1 MRPTLTN
8 TKVYANK
15 FVRHLLFRLIEDDIV
30 GLSAQCSYFLFL
42 SLFPFFIFLFSLLSF
57 TNIPQS
63 QLMSLVFSFF
73 PTDVANVIRTII
85 ENVLSTRNATLLTV
99 GALMTIWSSSSG
111 INAVRKGLYKAY
123 RKVDSRPIWQVI
135 IVNLVSTIGLAL
147 MLFITIVFLVSG
159 EVIGNQVFMFLN
171 ISSTFEIVWN
181 LIRILVPV
189 ITMATVFTMLYVLIP
204 YQKVKFI
211 EVFPGVVFT
220 MGAWLAISM
229 LFSYFVNNFTNYAN
243 IYGSISGII
252 ILLVWLNLSC
262 LFLLLGGE
270 INAAVAYFNA
280 LNNGNSVKADD
291 A

>member
-1 MRPTLTN
+1 MRPTLA
-8 TKVYANK
+8 KIKDYLSE
-15 FVRHLLFRLIEDDIV
+15 FGRHLFFRLNEDDIV

-159 EVIGNQVFMFLN
+159 EVLGNQVFMFLN

-220 MGAWLAISM
+220 MGAWLAISI

-252 ILLVWLNLSC
+252 ILLIWLNLSC

-280 LNNGNSVKADD
+280 LDSEDIITEDIA
-291 A
+291 

>member
-1 MRPTLTN
+1 MKPTLTN

-291 A
+291 W

>member
-1 MRPTLTN
+1 MEPTLAN
-8 TKVYANK
+8 IKDYANK
-15 FVRHLLFRLIEDDIV
+15 FLKHLLFRLMEDDIA

-42 SLFPFFIFLFSLLSF
+42 SLFPFVIFLFSLLSF
-57 TNIPQS
+57 TNIPQT
-63 QLMSLVFSFF
+63 QLMNLVFSYF
-73 PTDVANVIRTII
+73 PTDVAIVTRTII
-85 ENVLSTRNATLLTV
+85 ENILSTRNVTLLTV
-99 GALMTIWSSSSG
+99 GALMTVWSSSSG

-280 LNNGNSVKADD
+280 LDSEDIITKDIA
-291 A
+291 

>member
-270 INAAVAYFNA
+270 INASVAYFNN
-280 LNNGNSVKADD
+280 LKK
-291 A
+291 

>member
-1 MRPTLTN
+1 MEPTLTN

-211 EVFPGVVFT
+211 EVFQVSFLRWVRGLQSQCCFHTLLITLRIMPT
-220 MGAWLAISM
+220 SM
-229 LFSYFVNNFTNYAN
+229 AVSVESLFYWF
-243 IYGSISGII
+243 G
-252 ILLVWLNLSC
+252 
-262 LFLLLGGE
+262 
-270 INAAVAYFNA
+270 
-280 LNNGNSVKADD
+280 
-291 A
+291 

>member
-211 EVFPGVVFT
+211 EVFPGVIFT
-220 MGAWLAISM
+220 MVAWLAISM

-280 LNNGNSVKADD
+280 LDSEDIITEDIA
-291 A
+291 

>member
-111 INAVRKGLYKAY
+111 INAVRKGLYKAC

-270 INAAVAYFNA
+270 INASVAYFNN
-280 LNNGNSVKADD
+280 LKK
-291 A
+291 

>member
-15 FVRHLLFRLIEDDIV
+15 FVRHLLFRQIEDDIV